1 MINLAIRPSRRR
13 AVAAHM
19 VMGAI
24 LQAVF
29 AVQSLVI
36 LPLCV
41 RTIGTETF
49 GFWLATGGILS
60 WLAVVNFGSAG
71 LAMQRCAAA
80 YGRNDLQA
88 VRDWYMHGLVMS
100 AVSAALLLAL
110 LLPVAAFAPG
120 WLGATGD
127 VAAVLSAGMVIAG
140 CSAALSPLNDT
151 ARGFVCALQRN
162 GLAVGAEV
170 VAAVASLAFTVWALL
185 AGWGIMG
192 LAWGSLTRLSLALLV
207 NAGVA
212 AIYVTRV
219 APRTCWSRAIIG
231 EYGRTLMPLC
241 ASSVVSQVIP
251 QLPLVVLAKGLG
263 PEAGPVASLA
273 YTATT
278 RAISL
283 AEMFTMHAISSTS
296 SAISHL
302 VEDHRAADTSPMR
315 IRSMSAAVY
324 AAIAAGVA
332 LYCLGDEGFVS
343 LWVGRDAFMGQPF
356 VFAAA
361 MASFALIQLRWLM
374 NLGTSLGMV
383 THIAMFQSGEGVLR
397 AIAMVGGMAMLGPI
411 GIPACA
417 AIVMVAASAVIERR
431 LSEHPAFPTGGTGRL
446 GWLLRATV
454 ACGVACLTASTVE
467 AGSWMPWVISMAVG
481 AMVVMVALVVGSPDV
496 RHFVTVLWKR
506 RLAVHQP
513 VA

>member
-1 MINLAIRPSRRR
+1 MNDLAIRPSRRR
-13 AVAAHM
+13 AVAEHM

-24 LQAVF
+24 LQVVF

-49 GFWLATGGILS
+49 GFWLASGGILS

-71 LAMQRCAAA
+71 LTMQRCAAA

-88 VRDWYMHGLVMS
+88 VRDWYIHGLLVS

-110 LLPVAAFAPG
+110 LLPVAAVAPG

-140 CSAALSPLNDT
+140 CGAALSPLNDT

-162 GLAVGAEV
+162 GLAVGAEA
-170 VAAVASLAFTVWALL
+170 VAAVAALAFTVWALL
-185 AGWGIMG
+185 SGWGIMG
-192 LAWGSLTRLSLALLV
+192 LAWGSLTRMSLALLV

-219 APRTCWSRAIIG
+219 APRTRWSRAIIS
-231 EYGRTLMPLC
+231 EYGRTLLPLC
-241 ASSVVSQVIP
+241 GSSVVSQMIP
-251 QLPLVVLAKGLG
+251 QLPLVVLAKALG
-263 PEAGPVASLA
+263 PEAGPAASLA

-283 AEMFTMHAISSTS
+283 AEMFSMHAISSTS

-332 LYCLGDEGFVS
+332 LFCLGDEGFVS
-343 LWVGRDAFMGQPF
+343 LWVGRAAFLGQPF

-361 MASFALIQLRWLM
+361 LASFTLIQLRWLI
-374 NLGTSLGMV
+374 NLGSSLGMV
-383 THIAMFQSGEGVLR
+383 THTAMFQSGEGIVR
-397 AIAMVGGMAMLGPI
+397 AIAMVVGMVVLGPI
-411 GIPACA
+411 GVPVCA
-417 AIVMVAASAVIERR
+417 AVVMAAASAVIERR
-431 LSEHPAFPTGGTGRL
+431 LTEHPAFPTGGTGRL
-446 GWLLRATV
+446 GWLLRAAV
-454 ACGVACLTASTVE
+454 ACGVACLAARVVE
-467 AGSWMPWVISMAVG
+467 SGSWMSWVVSMAVG
-481 AMVVMVALVVGSPDV
+481 ALVVMVALVVGSPDV

-506 RLAVHQP
+506 RHAVHQS